1 MYDAPVRPETRRGMM
16 PAMELT
22 PLQADIIASQLAPH
36 SRSALAIQV
45 HDAVGSTNDIVRD
58 LHEAGSCHGAAIFAE
73 AQTAGRGR
81 RGRAWHSPSGGNLYC
96 SLGWHFNCPLDAL
109 SGLSLMVGAMLA
121 KAIGQCCGVEV
132 QLKWPNDLYFG
143 ERKLGGVLI
152 ELLGECEGGQAA
164 VIGMGLNVAMPSP
177 AAEMIDRPWTDLSK
191 ASGEIVD
198 RNRLAVTVLEELVS
212 GLPDVGSS
220 VPHQWLDQWRR
231 RDWLLGR
238 SIVVE
243 GLPPVAGIAAGIDE
257 SGALML
263 HTDTGHCTVAGGEVS
278 ILEIGAR
285 A

>member
-1 MYDAPVRPETRRGMM
+1 
-16 PAMELT
+16 
-22 PLQADIIASQLAPH
+22 
-36 SRSALAIQV
+36 
-45 HDAVGSTNDIVRD
+45 
-58 LHEAGSCHGAAIFAE
+58 
-73 AQTAGRGR
+73 
-81 RGRAWHSPSGGNLYC
+81 
-96 SLGWHFNCPLDAL
+96 
-109 SGLSLMVGAMLA
+109 MVGAMLA

-177 AAEMIDRPWTDLSK
+177 GADMIDRPWTDLSK

-220 VPHQWLDQWRR
+220 VP
-231 RDWLLGR
+231 
-238 SIVVE
+238 
-243 GLPPVAGIAAGIDE
+243 VAGIAAGIDE

-278 ILEIGAR
+278 ILKIGAR